1 MAEGSYVFQIS
12 GIKKPEIK
20 KCLIKGIRKLGG
32 KYIGGSV
39 YQHSST
45 HFIVP
50 QVLPS
55 EKFLAAC
62 AAGKWVVTP
71 NYVLDSVK
79 NGSWLPEEL
88 YEVAISTSTTSA
100 FYPVRQWRERVAS
113 GTLKGAFQGW
123 RVLLMVQEPARRA
136 MFNRLLKA
144 GRAKVFHYS
153 PPSYASITHVMAKPI
168 TEDIKSHD
176 APCYPVSHIVQHL
189 FGKRYLDINFNLSED
204 ETENEESSF
213 VATFSK
219 FEKELKDHMIR
230 QNRHPRLL
238 YCEFQGYNDPHRP
251 QSEGTE
257 ADFSQIAT
265 MIECGLF
272 TEALDSIKSG
282 LFPGLLPP
290 AQCLVSLLEYAQ
302 QGNATTV
309 FLRIFMQ
316 FLHRLVV
323 TNPPWK
329 APKSVKKYFSKV
341 FQCPCCKSGLWP
353 FLEST
358 ICYCLLRDS
367 TCHPLPGP
375 ALPTLLHFHS
385 DLLAFVL
392 KLFKGEL
399 HAITTTGI
407 YLQQQVCENL
417 QDSAR
422 GSLILGTF
430 WTVWERSTLLSVA
443 VKQLTQLLVEATS
456 EDDSKKTEKQ
466 TEKQE
471 LVYMTGIL
479 VDLLSVVVEFWCQH
493 NFKLNQALVEKGLKD
508 YAEHFAVISHKLP
521 PSLLAELIAEVP
533 SSRLKMA
540 LADSVFRSLCCKN
553 GFTVGDDPLC
563 LKKIMLYLPALDILS
578 QSQTLCNTE
587 AGLTDCGLEST
598 SDGVNDSGAEKGN
611 ILKGLKRVN
620 AAGETL
626 LHRACKRNQVE
637 TVLQILALPDTDVNV
652 KDHAGWT
659 PLHEACNHGST
670 ACVQALLRH
679 RPAPIVN
686 SQVGGISPL
695 YDALLNGHMD
705 IAKLLLEHEGS
716 VILQQKNHS
725 GMTPLDLV
733 LDSAQREE
741 LLDSALTGDRAR
753 KKKPTEVLNLP
764 LLEAGSCLL
773 LHLLTAYHQEKGLSM
788 FTEAGAQSLGQR
800 LVRALKMHSF
810 ETVTAAWMDQQAVR
824 LLEDVMTLMEAGR
837 GSYDGQVSQ
846 PIREC
851 EGENTQFL
859 MERLGELKSK
869 GKELDLHFKKSG
881 TLKNCYCVA

>member
-1 MAEGSYVFQIS
+1 CYNRLLFRMAENRYIFQIS
-12 GIKKPEIK
+12 GIKKPELK
-20 KCLIKGIRKLGG
+20 KCLTKGIRKLGG
-32 KYIGGSV
+32 RYIGGSV

-79 NGSWLPEEL
+79 NGSWLPEES
-88 YEVAISTSTTSA
+88 YEVAISTSTTST

-113 GTLKGAFQGW
+113 GKLKGAFQGW
-123 RVLLMVQEPARRA
+123 RVLLMVQKPARRA

-153 PPSYASITHVMAKPI
+153 PPSYVSITHVMAKPI
-168 TEDIKSHD
+168 TEATKSLD

-189 FGKRYLDINFNLSED
+189 FGKRYLDMNFNLSED
-204 ETENEESSF
+204 ETENESSF
-213 VATFSK
+213 VTTFPK
-219 FEKELKDHMIR
+219 LEKELKDHMVQ
-230 QNRHPRLL
+230 QNRHPRLR

-251 QSEGTE
+251 QSEATE

-272 TEALDSIKSG
+272 TEALDSIKSS

-290 AQCLVSLLEYAQ
+290 AQYLVSLLEYAQ
-302 QGNATTV
+302 QGNATSL

-316 FLHRLVV
+316 FLHRLLV
-323 TNPPWK
+323 TNPPWN
-329 APKSVKKYFSKV
+329 APKSVKTYFSKI
-341 FQCPCCKSGLWP
+341 FQCPCCQSGLWP

-385 DLLAFVL
+385 DLLAFIL
-392 KLFKGEL
+392 QLFKGEL
-399 HAITTTGI
+399 QAITTGV
-407 YLQQQVCENL
+407 YLQQHVCENL
-417 QDSAR
+417 QDSVR
-422 GSLILGTF
+422 GSLTLSTF

-443 VKQLTQLLVEATS
+443 LKQLTQLLVEATS
-456 EDDSKKTEKQ
+456 EIQTQ

-471 LVYMTGIL
+471 LVHVTGIL

-508 YAEHFAVISHKLP
+508 YAEHFAVISYRLP
-521 PSLLAELIAEVP
+521 PSLLAELVAKVP
-533 SSRLKMA
+533 SSRLKMV
-540 LADSVFRSLCCKN
+540 LADAVFRTLCCKN

-563 LKKIMLYLPALDILS
+563 FKKIVSCGLCNDILFKCHNCLNKPLS
-578 QSQTLCNTE
+578 FFLSSYR
-587 AGLTDCGLEST
+587 LERT
-598 SDGVNDSGAEKGN
+598 SDGVSDSGTEKGN

-637 TVLQILALPDTDVNV
+637 TVLQILALPNTDVNV

-679 RPAPIVN
+679 RPTPIVN
-686 SQVGGISPL
+686 SQVGGVSPL
-695 YDALLNGHMD
+695 YDALLNDHMD

-716 VILQQKNHS
+716 VILQQKNNE

-733 LDSAQREE
+733 SDPAQREE
-741 LLDSALTGDRAR
+741 LL
-753 KKKPTEVLNLP
+753 
-764 LLEAGSCLL
+764 
-773 LHLLTAYHQEKGLSM
+773 
-788 FTEAGAQSLGQR
+788 GQR
-800 LVRALKMHSF
+800 SDRRQRPDE
-810 ETVTAAWMDQQAVR
+810 ET
-824 LLEDVMTLMEAGR
+824 
-837 GSYDGQVSQ
+837 
-846 PIREC
+846 
-851 EGENTQFL
+851 
-859 MERLGELKSK
+859 
-869 GKELDLHFKKSG
+869 H
-881 TLKNCYCVA
+881 

>member
-1 MAEGSYVFQIS
+1 MAENRYIFQIS
-12 GIKKPEIK
+12 GIKKPELK
-20 KCLIKGIRKLGG
+20 KCLTKGIRKLGG
-32 KYIGGSV
+32 RYIGGSV

-79 NGSWLPEEL
+79 NGSWLPEES
-88 YEVAISTSTTSA
+88 YEVAISTSTTST

-113 GTLKGAFQGW
+113 GKLKGAFQGW
-123 RVLLMVQEPARRA
+123 RVLLMVQKPARRA

-153 PPSYASITHVMAKPI
+153 PPSYVSITHVMAKPI
-168 TEDIKSHD
+168 TEATKSLD

-189 FGKRYLDINFNLSED
+189 FGKRYLDMNFNLSED
-204 ETENEESSF
+204 ETENESSF
-213 VATFSK
+213 VTTFPK
-219 FEKELKDHMIR
+219 LEKELKDHMVQ
-230 QNRHPRLL
+230 QNRHPRLR

-251 QSEGTE
+251 QSEATE

-272 TEALDSIKSG
+272 TEALDSIKSS

-290 AQCLVSLLEYAQ
+290 AQYLVSLLEYAQ
-302 QGNATTV
+302 QGNATSL

-316 FLHRLVV
+316 FLHRLLV
-323 TNPPWK
+323 TNPPWN
-329 APKSVKKYFSKV
+329 APKSVKTYFSKI
-341 FQCPCCKSGLWP
+341 FQCPCCQSGLWP

-385 DLLAFVL
+385 DLLAFIL
-392 KLFKGEL
+392 QLFKGEL
-399 HAITTTGI
+399 QAITTGV
-407 YLQQQVCENL
+407 YLQQHVCENL
-417 QDSAR
+417 QDSVR
-422 GSLILGTF
+422 GSLTLSTF

-443 VKQLTQLLVEATS
+443 LKQLTQLLVEATS
-456 EDDSKKTEKQ
+456 EDDSKKIQTQ

-471 LVYMTGIL
+471 LVHVTGIL

-508 YAEHFAVISHKLP
+508 YAEHFAVISYRLP
-521 PSLLAELIAEVP
+521 PSLLAELVAKVP
-533 SSRLKMA
+533 SSRLKMV
-540 LADSVFRSLCCKN
+540 LADAVFRTLCCKN

-563 LKKIMLYLPALDILS
+563 FKKIMMYLQGLNVLS
-578 QSQTLCNTE
+578 QSQSPSNPE
-587 AGLTDCGLEST
+587 AGLIIPRLERT
-598 SDGVNDSGAEKGN
+598 SDGVSDSGTEKGN

-637 TVLQILALPDTDVNV
+637 TVLQILALPNTDVNV

-679 RPAPIVN
+679 RPTPIVN
-686 SQVGGISPL
+686 SQVGGVSPL
-695 YDALLNGHMD
+695 YDALLNDHMD

-716 VILQQKNHS
+716 VILQQKNNE

-733 LDSAQREE
+733 SDPAQREE
-741 LLDSALTGDRAR
+741 LLASALTGDSAR
-753 KKKPTEVLNLP
+753 MKKPTEVLNLP

-773 LHLLTAYHQEKGLSM
+773 LHLLTSYQQEKGLSM
-788 FTEAGAQSLGQR
+788 FSEAGAHSLGQS
-800 LVRALKMHSF
+800 LLRALKTHSF
-810 ETVTAAWMDQQAVR
+810 ETVTAAWTDQQAVR
-824 LLEDVMTLMEAGR
+824 LLEDAITLMEVGR
-837 GSYDGQVSQ
+837 GNYDGQVSQ

-851 EGENTQFL
+851 KGENVQFL
-859 MERLGELKSK
+859 VERLGELKLK
-869 GKELDLHFKKSG
+869 GKELTHYFKKS
-881 TLKNCYCVA
+881 